1 MAGKIELTDEN
12 GNTVTQ
18 YIKGNTIKGYVIRN
32 GEMHLK
38 PGYEDENNN
47 VIAPKQKHKN
57 SIFYSFQQFISKLL
71 NK

>member
-1 MAGKIELTDEN
+1 
-12 GNTVTQ
+12 
-18 YIKGNTIKGYVIRN
+18 VIRN